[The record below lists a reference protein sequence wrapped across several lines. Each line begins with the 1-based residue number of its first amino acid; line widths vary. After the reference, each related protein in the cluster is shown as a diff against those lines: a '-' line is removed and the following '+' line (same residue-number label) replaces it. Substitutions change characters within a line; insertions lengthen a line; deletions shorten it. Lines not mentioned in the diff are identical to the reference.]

1 MDEAAVPG
9 LPRRRR
15 GLAQV
20 HELFDR
26 TPRHFAACLEHEKD
40 HGYNFE
46 VPATTEIG
54 RINPNLTIIAAGT
67 VLLAVVLLIAA
78 ILLYSLVSV
87 VRENNQK

>member
-1 MDEAAVPG
+1 MIFFIIGFSFTYLSV
-9 LPRRRR
+9 
-15 GLAQV
+15 Q
-20 HELFDR
+20 
-26 TPRHFAACLEHEKD
+26 
-40 HGYNFE
+40 YY
-46 VPATTEIG
+46 TEIG